1 LGRYFGTSGI
11 RGKVGEF
18 LTPELALRAG
28 RALGEYLGGGEV
40 AVGRDA
46 RVHGQAIASAV
57 IAGLLSQGCRVVDVG
72 VVCTPTLGCY
82 VVEEGLDAGVMVTAS
97 HNPPEYNGIK
107 FWNEDG
113 MAFTPDQEREIEE
126 LMDGELSYPGWRE
139 FREAEGDGSAPR
151 VHVERILEEVGAD
164 GEGLRV
170 VVDCAN
176 GPSARVTPVVLRE
189 MGCEV
194 ITLNAHL
201 DGHFPGRHPEPRPE
215 HLGDLMR
222 AVRSVGADL
231 GIAHDGDADRVVF
244 VTEEGEFA
252 GYDEVLA
259 LVCRRI
265 LEEKGAG
272 KVAVNVDASMVVD
285 EVVRELG
292 GEVVRTRVGDVYVA
306 EAIKREGCVFGG
318 EPNGTWIHPD
328 VHLCPD
334 GPLSAAWMVS
344 LLVEEGRPLSE
355 LLEEVPRYPTLRESV
370 ECPEELKPKVMECVE
385 RRVREEYDRIDTVDG
400 VRVELKDGWALVRPS
415 GTEPLVRVTVEAE
428 SRERAEELRDEF
440 VRLVRECLREVRG

>member
-1 LGRYFGTSGI
+1 MGKYFGTSGI

-28 RALGEYLGGGEV
+28 RALGEYLGGGRV
-40 AVGRDA
+40 AVGRDT
-46 RVHGQAIASAV
+46 RVHGDAIASAV
-57 IAGLLSQGCRVVDVG
+57 IAGLLSQGCEVVDVG

-82 VVEEGLDAGVMVTAS
+82 VSEEGLDAGVMVTAS

-107 FWNEDG
+107 FWNSDG

-126 LMDGELSYPGWRE
+126 IMDGEPEYPDWRE
-139 FREAEGDGSAPR
+139 FKGVTREEGAPE
-151 VHVERILEEVGAD
+151 VHVERILREVEAD

-176 GPSARVTPVVLRE
+176 GPSSLVTPTVLRE

-194 ITLNAHL
+194 ITINAHL

-215 HLGDLMR
+215 HLRELMR
-222 AVRSVGADL
+222 TVRSVDADL

-292 GEVVRTRVGDVYVA
+292 GEVVRTKVGDVYVA

-328 VHLCPD
+328 AHMCPD

-344 LLVEEGRPLSE
+344 LLAEEGRPLSE
-355 LLEEVPRYPTLRESV
+355 LLEEVPKYPTLRENV
-370 ECPEELKPKVMECVE
+370 ECPDELKSKVMECVE
-385 RRVREEYDRIDTVDG
+385 RRVRENYDEIDTVDG
-400 VRVELKDGWALVRPS
+400 VRVELEDGWALIRPS
-415 GTEPLVRVTVEAE
+415 GTEPVVRVTVEAE
-428 SRERAEELRDEF
+428 SEERARELRDEF
-440 VRLVRECLREVRG
+440 VSLVEECLRGVRG